1 MMTFPHRFALRAGE
15 SIGQPVYQVR
25 QVHGA
30 GVVVVHGGESVEEV
44 RRIEADALIAAGGGV
59 FVGVRTADCVPAL
72 LEDAEAGLCAA
83 THGGWRGL
91 VAGVLEATVDRLV
104 DLGADAGRIRVAL
117 GPCIGPCCFE
127 VGEEVAERFETAHIR
142 AGRARPYVD
151 LRAAAKSRLLAV
163 GVRHIAADAP
173 CTRCDPAGYYSY
185 RRDGAGTPH
194 HLHVIGVPGGR

>member
-1 MMTFPHRFALRAGE
+1 MLTFSHRFALRAGE
-15 SIGQPVYQVR
+15 SFGQPVYQVR
-25 QVHGA
+25 QVHTA
-30 GVVVVHGGESVEEV
+30 CVVVIRGGESVHEV
-44 RRIEADALIAAGGGV
+44 RQIEADALIATRGGV

-72 LEDAEAGLCAA
+72 VEDGEARVCAA
-83 THGGWRGL
+83 VHAGWRGL

-127 VGEEVAERFETAHIR
+127 VGEEVAGRFEAAHVR
-142 AGRARPYVD
+142 AGRPRPFVD

-194 HLHVIGVPGGR
+194 HLHTIGVPT